1 MRTFYRFMAKQIPFM
16 WWKFF
21 WLRLVLADLNRE
33 KTTAATVAISET
45 NVNTHYHY
53 TSLLGA

>member
-21 WLRLVLADLNRE
+21 WLRLVQAHLNRE
-33 KTTAATVAISET
+33 KATTVMVASSE
-45 NVNTHYHY
+45 
-53 TSLLGA
+53 S